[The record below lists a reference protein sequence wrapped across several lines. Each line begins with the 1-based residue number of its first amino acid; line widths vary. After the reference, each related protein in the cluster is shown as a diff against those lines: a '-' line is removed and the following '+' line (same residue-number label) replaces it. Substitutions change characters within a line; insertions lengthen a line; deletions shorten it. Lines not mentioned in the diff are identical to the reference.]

1 MSQMLKARRATKRDL
16 ELEMWLRQR
25 GQGLLYWQTKDG
37 DKIPIDQMD
46 DEHLLNT
53 INLIDRSQESKE
65 AMDSLLKDPVYIEA
79 YGDR

>member
-1 MSQMLKARRATKRDL
+1 MPSRQMALTLGTTAKSASL
-16 ELEMWLRQR
+16 
-25 GQGLLYWQTKDG
+25 WQTKDG

>member
-16 ELEMWLRQR
+16 GLEMWLRQR
-25 GQGLLYWQTKDG
+25 EQGLLYWQTKDG

-53 INLIDRSQESKE
+53 INLIERSQESKE

>member
-1 MSQMLKARRATKRDL
+1 MSKILKARRATKRDL

-25 GQGLLYWQTKDG
+25 EQGLLYWKTKDG

-65 AMDSLLKDPVYIEA
+65 AVDSLLKDPVYIEA

>member
-1 MSQMLKARRATKRDL
+1 MLKARRATKRDL
-16 ELEMWLRQR
+16 GLEMWLRQR
-25 GQGLLYWQTKDG
+25 EQGLLYWQTKDG

-53 INLIDRSQESKE
+53 INLIERSQESKE

>member
-1 MSQMLKARRATKRDL
+1 
-16 ELEMWLRQR
+16 
-25 GQGLLYWQTKDG
+25 
-37 DKIPIDQMD
+37 MD